1 MAKKCPSSAPTLPS
15 PGAFVSSS
23 CSVSKVKG
31 ESVTR
36 ASTGEEHC
44 VSPTLCVVAPRC
56 DSMGTRTHTFCRGFL
71 CLLFLLVYLI
81 LLTCA
86 IRTGSVGRPQL
97 LLAPYR
103 PPEWDNRGT
112 ESRRPKG
119 EGAMGERSRKQR
131 ALFRPLPEGKAWMRG
146 NKSKDSEPPPGF
158 VPCSLPSCAPGP
170 QSGGDRLLLLPSM
183 QQRAKLYGIN
193 LLHDTAGAFF
203 HWREQYPHE
212 SPLSEP
218 AGPAGDV
225 WSHSKRGRKEKEDSN
240 PGVCWDGRQKAQN

>member
-1 MAKKCPSSAPTLPS
+1 
-15 PGAFVSSS
+15 
-23 CSVSKVKG
+23 
-31 ESVTR
+31 
-36 ASTGEEHC
+36 
-44 VSPTLCVVAPRC
+44 
-56 DSMGTRTHTFCRGFL
+56 
-71 CLLFLLVYLI
+71 
-81 LLTCA
+81 
-86 IRTGSVGRPQL
+86 
-97 LLAPYR
+97 
-103 PPEWDNRGT
+103 
-112 ESRRPKG
+112 
-119 EGAMGERSRKQR
+119 
-131 ALFRPLPEGKAWMRG
+131 MRG

-193 LLHDTAGAFF
+193 LMHDTAGAFF

-240 PGVCWDGRQKAQN
+240 PRVCWDGRQKAQNREQVGTAGWGERKKQRRSERMKGKRFPSRERHRTHRPAIYSQQRWRDGTKKGAVTTVVFLKPFFLF